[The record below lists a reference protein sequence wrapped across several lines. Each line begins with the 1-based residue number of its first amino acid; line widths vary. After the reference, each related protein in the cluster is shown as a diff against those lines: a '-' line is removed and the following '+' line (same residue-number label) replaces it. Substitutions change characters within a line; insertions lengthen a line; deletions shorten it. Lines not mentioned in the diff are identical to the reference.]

1 MNLDALEQQ
10 LIGHEGLEL
19 EMYTDTVGIKTIGV
33 GRNLEH
39 VGLRNEAE
47 ARFLLRSDILAICA
61 ELEKRLPWM
70 SELDEIRQRVLID
83 MAFNLGV
90 AGLCKFTETL
100 GHVEARRF
108 DQASV
113 EMLDSRWADQV
124 GGRATRLA
132 QMMATGEDV
141 T

>member
-10 LIGHEGLEL
+10 LVEHEGLRL
-19 EMYTDTVGIKTIGV
+19 DMYKDTMGIATIGV

-39 VGLRNEAE
+39 VGLRTEAE
-47 ARFLLRSDILAICA
+47 ARFLLRSDILAILA
-61 ELEKRLPWM
+61 EMEVALPWLN
-70 SELDEIRQRVLID
+70 ELDEIRQRVLLD

-90 AGLCKFTETL
+90 AGLCKFTATL
-100 GHVEARRF
+100 DHVEARRF

-124 GGRATRLA
+124 GQRAVRLSE
-132 QMMATGEDV
+132 MMATGEA

>member
-10 LIGHEGLEL
+10 LIEHEGLEL
-19 EMYTDTVGIKTIGV
+19 DMYTDTVGIKTIGV

-61 ELEKRLPWM
+61 ELENRLPWM

-90 AGLCKFTETL
+90 AGLCKFTNTL
-100 GHVEARRF
+100 EHVEGRRF

-124 GGRATRLA
+124 GRRAVRLSK
-132 QMMATGEDV
+132 MMATGED
-141 T
+141 TT